1 MKKFYT
7 LLGITAFLFL
17 PGVSLAQYSFPAIVG
32 PETVQDGSPVTLNIN
47 DLINS
52 AGVPTLGTYSSFSVS
67 VDWTEANASFAYS
80 NEAALTMLTNG
91 STNIIDP
98 PTSGASGTTNP
109 ATILFDGVFTTPY
122 DPSVDGTMDLLL
134 DVSYGETNWSNIIVT
149 IFETPTCPAAS
160 DIIIA
165 NITTSSVELSW
176 TPGGTETQWNIEYG
190 APGFVPG
197 TGAELGA
204 VIGTT
209 NNPESI
215 TGLTAGTSYDIYVQ
229 ADCGVDGTSGWSAVA
244 SALTYGDCSS
254 SGSYTYLNN
263 STLVSS
269 LNGFIANTPGDY
281 ITLTFTA
288 GDTESCCDDWF
299 ITDAA
304 NGAGNVIATGAG
316 SIVGSYESTTGEI
329 SFYVVS
335 DGSVTGAQFDYS
347 LSCAP
352 PPSCPD
358 PIVILDTIA
367 DTTMTVTWNP
377 NGGELNW
384 IVEYGTP
391 GFSPGTGA
399 FIDSVVVTDTFIVIN
414 GLTSNTEYDIYVMAD
429 CDASGMSQWSN
440 VLNTTTLPSCGDNIS
455 GLCYSLTSTQEVL
468 LSFSAPAGQWAEL
481 VFNAGGVETCCD
493 EVVVYDGLNG
503 TGNIIY
509 GQLVG
514 GGLSDYSTEGPVLS
528 TTGQLS
534 LVVNSDGSFTCNS
547 QGYTPFDVTVNCYDP
562 FCLPPSGEVVDSLA
576 TDAAQVSWVA
586 QGIATDWEV
595 QWGEPGFVPGMN
607 AGIDSMVVS
616 DTTVLIDGLVGNT
629 TYEYYIQSDCG
640 VDGVSDWYGP
650 FSFTTLCD
658 AVYSVPFVETF
669 EDNSDSR
676 NCWTNEYVSGTAN
689 WTFDTGSSSGAI
701 TDAFEGDKNAVF
713 VSEFGTN
720 DPISKLV
727 SPTFD
732 FTGLDS
738 VALSFAYGQESWFGD
753 QNVLKLY
760 IMGPSEQWTLVN
772 EYLLEVPEWTLDTV
786 YISDTVQKIAF
797 EGINNYGHA
806 NIIDYVRVEACT
818 LNPGTDG
825 EEDFCRLD
833 EIVDLDQVIIPGEPN
848 GDWSFPSNPGI
859 LNGSTANVSSISA
872 DSYDFYYVVGNICGV
887 KDTTIATINVFPP
900 TSAGNDGTITVCR
913 NEPINLFDGLSG
925 NVDLGG
931 TWYDPSDSPLSGAIT
946 TTSNIPGSFNFLYI
960 TSNGVCE
967 ADTSLV
973 EVVVG
978 TCDFLSLGE
987 EQFAELTV
995 YPNPTSD
1002 VLNIEAGPNAGA
1014 MKIEISD
1021 MNGRTVL
1028 ANANALADST
1038 SSSLS
1043 IAHLENGVYT
1053 LRIFNTEGQ
1062 RTFKI
1067 VKQ

>member
-1 MKKFYT
+1 
-7 LLGITAFLFL
+7 LAANTA
-17 PGVSLAQYSFPAIVG
+17 
-32 PETVQDGSPVTLNIN
+32 
-47 DLINS
+47 
-52 AGVPTLGTYSSFSVS
+52 
-67 VDWTEANASFAYS
+67 
-80 NEAALTMLTNG
+80 
-91 STNIIDP
+91 
-98 PTSGASGTTNP
+98 
-109 ATILFDGVFTTPY
+109 Y
-122 DPSVDGTMDLLL
+122 D
-134 DVSYGETNWSNIIVT
+134 
-149 IFETPTCPAAS
+149 F
-160 DIIIA
+160 
-165 NITTSSVELSW
+165 
-176 TPGGTETQWNIEYG
+176 
-190 APGFVPG
+190 
-197 TGAELGA
+197 
-204 VIGTT
+204 
-209 NNPESI
+209 
-215 TGLTAGTSYDIYVQ
+215 YVQ
-229 ADCGVDGTSGWSAVA
+229 
-244 SALTYGDCSS
+244 
-254 SGSYTYLNN
+254 
-263 STLVSS
+263 
-269 LNGFIANTPGDY
+269 
-281 ITLTFTA
+281 
-288 GDTESCCDDWF
+288 
-299 ITDAA
+299 
-304 NGAGNVIATGAG
+304 
-316 SIVGSYESTTGEI
+316 
-329 SFYVVS
+329 
-335 DGSVTGAQFDYS
+335 
-347 LSCAP
+347 
-352 PPSCPD
+352 
-358 PIVILDTIA
+358 
-367 DTTMTVTWNP
+367 
-377 NGGELNW
+377 
-384 IVEYGTP
+384 
-391 GFSPGTGA
+391 
-399 FIDSVVVTDTFIVIN
+399 
-414 GLTSNTEYDIYVMAD
+414 AD
-429 CDASGMSQWSN
+429 CDASGTSQWSN
-440 VLNTTTLPSCGDNIS
+440 VVNT
-455 GLCYSLTSTQEVL
+455 
-468 LSFSAPAGQWAEL
+468 
-481 VFNAGGVETCCD
+481 
-493 EVVVYDGLNG
+493 
-503 TGNIIY
+503 
-509 GQLVG
+509 
-514 GGLSDYSTEGPVLS
+514 
-528 TTGQLS
+528 
-534 LVVNSDGSFTCNS
+534 
-547 QGYTPFDVTVNCYDP
+547 
-562 FCLPPSGEVVDSLA
+562 
-576 TDAAQVSWVA
+576 
-586 QGIATDWEV
+586 
-595 QWGEPGFVPGMN
+595 
-607 AGIDSMVVS
+607 
-616 DTTVLIDGLVGNT
+616 
-629 TYEYYIQSDCG
+629 
-640 VDGVSDWYGP
+640 
-650 FSFTTLCD
+650 TTLCD

-689 WTFDTGSSSGAI
+689 WTFDTGSSLGAI
-701 TDAFEGDKNAVF
+701 TNAYEGDKNAVF
-713 VSEFGTN
+713 VSESGTN

-772 EYLLEVPEWTLDTV
+772 EYLVEVPEWTLDTV

-797 EGINNYGHA
+797 EGINNWGHA
-806 NIIDYVRVEACT
+806 NVIDYVRVEACT

-872 DSYDFYYVVGNICGV
+872 DSYDFYYVVGNICGI

-913 NEPINLFDGLSG
+913 NEPINLCDGLSG

-1028 ANANALADST
+1028 ANANALANST